1 MSTFKFS
8 GMSKLVGIA
17 ALIWMPSSYATIGS
31 VMPSA
36 EDVAITSPRT
46 TLPNLLAGVA
56 DATLG
61 GLIAKVQTFD
71 STPADQAILNE
82 IDRMS
87 AQNTGKLEQDR
98 SPQTEQGQTGKPLFI
113 QSEAATECRAPR
125 GMKAS
130 YNFKAVTEA
139 ECMCELYQ
147 RAPSARATGV
157 SVEQFHWIKRCKK
170 ARFIAG

>member
-31 VMPSA
+31 VMPSL
-36 EDVAITSPRT
+36 DNVTFTTPRA
-46 TLPNLLAGVA
+46 LPNLLASVA
-56 DATLG
+56 DVTLG
-61 GLIAKVQTFD
+61 ELIAKVQTFD

-87 AQNTGKLEQDR
+87 AQNSEKLEQEK
-98 SPQTEQGQTGKPLFI
+98 SPQAEQAQTVKPLFI

>member
-1 MSTFKFS
+1 MSAFKFS

-17 ALIWMPSSYATIGS
+17 AIIWMPSSYATIGS
-31 VMPSA
+31 VMPSL
-36 EDVAITSPRT
+36 EDVAITSLRT
-46 TLPNLLAGVA
+46 LSPNLLASVA
-56 DATLG
+56 DVTLG
-61 GLIAKVQTFD
+61 DLIAKVQTFD

-98 SPQTEQGQTGKPLFI
+98 SPQTEQAQTVKPLFI